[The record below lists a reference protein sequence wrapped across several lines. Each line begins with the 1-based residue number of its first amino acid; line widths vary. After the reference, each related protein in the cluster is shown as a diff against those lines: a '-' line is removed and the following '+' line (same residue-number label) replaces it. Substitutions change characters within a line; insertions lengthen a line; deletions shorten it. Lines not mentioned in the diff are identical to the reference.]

1 MQPTFL
7 QRTGRVALV
16 VFLLAFAVR
25 LLLFATVLGDLRHG
39 SAPVYGSAAIGLV
52 SGEGLTYHTSE
63 MEDISDAP
71 DNRTG
76 DFMTLY
82 RREGR
87 EHLVEFLP
95 GPAALLGFLWKVIP
109 VHNFAPL
116 VLLQVLIDSLL
127 IAMLFAVLSRVGNV
141 LALLTALAMTINIA
155 TIKRTLMMGYDF
167 WPQFGVLAAFVG
179 VLWLLSKDKGA
190 GWYLFVGCL
199 AAVPYWFRNITL
211 LLPFFLL
218 ACLVFLLKSH
228 GLTWRTIAR
237 RSAVFVVPVLV
248 CLALV
253 SAYRY
258 ETTGS
263 ARPTRSTFWHSFFA
277 GVGQFSNPYGIDHT
291 DRSVWRFGIRL
302 NDEFAGFDMGNMMA
316 QGQRPDSLYEQTLK
330 DQAKVFLTEHPDLF
344 ARNWVYRIGIMI
356 SPLLYTQGDLVP
368 ARLSEILRPLA
379 FLMVPLWFLGMFAL
393 YRRDKA
399 VFWLSAT
406 VYAHFFAVFGWFYVV
421 GRVIL
426 PFMFVSILVYLAG
439 LSFLLATVL
448 RRRPSAT

>member
-1 MQPTFL
+1 MLPPFL
-7 QRTGRVALV
+7 QRTGRVAVV
-16 VFLLAFAVR
+16 VFLLAAVVR
-25 LLLFATVLGDLRHG
+25 LLLFASVLGDLRHG
-39 SAPVYGSAAIGLV
+39 SAPVYGSAAIGFA

-63 MEDISDAP
+63 MERISDAP
-71 DNRTG
+71 DNRSG
-76 DFMTLY
+76 DYLDLHQPED
-82 RREGR
+82 REP
-87 EHLVEFLP
+87 LIEFLP
-95 GPAALLGFLWKVIP
+95 GPAALLGLLWKAVP
-109 VHNFAPL
+109 VHNFAPYL
-116 VLLQVLIDSLL
+116 LLQVFVDSLL
-127 IAMLFAVLSRVGNV
+127 IALLFVVLSRVGNM
-141 LALLTALAMTINIA
+141 LALLTVLVMTVNFA

-179 VLWLLSKDKGA
+179 LLWVLNKDKGA
-190 GWYLFVGCL
+190 GWYLLVGL
-199 AAVPYWFRNITL
+199 VAAVPYWFRNITL

-218 ACLVFLLKSH
+218 VCAFFLLRARGS
-228 GLTWRTIAR
+228 TWRTVLQ
-237 RSAVFVVPVLV
+237 RSAAFVVPVLI

-253 SAYRY
+253 STYRY

-330 DQAKVFLTEHPDLF
+330 EQAKVFLTEHPGLF

-393 YRRDKA
+393 YRRDRT

-406 VYAHFFAVFGWFYVV
+406 VYAHFFLVFGCFYVV

-426 PFMFVSILVYLAG
+426 PFMFVSILVYLTG
-439 LSFLLATVL
+439 LSFLLVPVL
-448 RRRPSAT
+448 RRRSSAV